1 MAQAYVRIDF
11 GDEVYDEAKRP
22 AINLYNEYF
31 DGGMSGVVFQEL
43 REARAL
49 AYASYARY
57 APGSRAGEQNQ
68 MMAIVLCQAD
78 KTAEAVGA
86 FIDLIDNLPIS
97 EERFAI
103 GKEAIINRYKTAK
116 AGFRE
121 VIGAVRR
128 WEYQGL
134 EVDPRVDR
142 YQQVQRSDLD
152 LLLDFHRTNITKRKK
167 LISIVGDKSKIDM
180 EALARNG
187 KITEISLD
195 QIFAF

>member
-1 MAQAYVRIDF
+1 M
-11 GDEVYDEAKRP
+11 
-22 AINLYNEYF
+22 
-31 DGGMSGVVFQEL
+31 VFREL

-49 AYASYARY
+49 AYANYVRY
-57 APGSRAGEQNQ
+57 ALGSRAGEQNQ
-68 MMAIVLCQAD
+68 MVAIVLCQAG

-86 FIDLIDNLPIS
+86 LIDLIDNLPIS

-103 GKEAIINRYKTAK
+103 SKEAVINRYKTAK
-116 AGFRE
+116 VGFRE
-121 VIGAVRR
+121 VIGAVHH

-134 EVDPRVDR
+134 EVDLRVDR
-142 YQQVQRSDLD
+142 YHQVQRSDFD
-152 LLLDFHRTNITKRKK
+152 LLLDFHRTSITKRKK

-180 EALARNG
+180 EALARSG